1 MQQRDS
7 ARGQSVDTDTEFIT
21 AGNGPLDSG
30 LVRGHYSL
38 LAFMGPHGATTYWQ
52 ASILLWQNTDS
63 AETITT
69 VCIIPQWNAEMP
81 NSDKN
86 DSLSFPVMPIL

>member
-52 ASILLWQNTDS
+52 ASILL
-63 AETITT
+63 
-69 VCIIPQWNAEMP
+69 
-81 NSDKN
+81 
-86 DSLSFPVMPIL
+86 